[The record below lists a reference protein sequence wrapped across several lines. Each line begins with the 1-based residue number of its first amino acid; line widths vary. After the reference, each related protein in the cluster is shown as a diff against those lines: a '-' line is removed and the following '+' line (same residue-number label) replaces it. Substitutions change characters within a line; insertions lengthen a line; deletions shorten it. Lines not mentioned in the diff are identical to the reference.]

1 MEATE
6 PGPTPGQRLAAASVH
21 LYTATGSVLALL
33 MVHYSY
39 RGEVETVLWLFLAA
53 MVVDGT
59 DGMLARRFHVKRV
72 MPSFDGALLDNIVD
86 YMTYTLAP
94 MALLWSNGYLPS
106 GVLGGILACAP
117 LLASCYQ
124 FCRSDAKTDD
134 HFFLGFPSYWNILAF
149 YVIATGLGTTV
160 TAWMIVV
167 LVILV
172 FVPIKYVY
180 PSRTEPMWQ
189 LTFLLTGLWF
199 VAYAVDRGRLPR
211 PQRAGR
217 GRVGRLPRLLHRAE
231 PLPHLAVPAPRRQGR
246 CRRCV
251 RHPLGGYRTS
261 TPGRQTADDHRCT
274 DLEEDLMTTTPDEP
288 LNDDDITTG
297 AAGGGLE
304 PGGDA
309 DGTDG
314 GDADGTDGDSTD
326 STDGDSGDAD
336 GTDGGDADG
345 TDA

>member
-94 MALLWSNGYLPS
+94 MALLWSNGYLPA

-199 VAYAVDRGRLPR
+199 VAYAAIVAGLPD
-211 PQRAGR
+211 PNELVVAAS
-217 GRVGRLPRLLHRAE
+217 VGYLLYYTA
-231 PLPHLAVPAPRRQGR
+231 LSLYLTWQFPRR
-246 CRRCV
+246 
-251 RHPLGGYRTS
+251 
-261 TPGRQTADDHRCT
+261 
-274 DLEEDLMTTTPDEP
+274 
-288 LNDDDITTG
+288 
-297 AAGGGLE
+297 AAK
-304 PGGDA
+304 A
-309 DGTDG
+309 
-314 GDADGTDGDSTD
+314 A
-326 STDGDSGDAD
+326 A
-336 GTDGGDADG
+336 AVV
-345 TDA
+345 

>member
-106 GVLGGILACAP
+106 GVLGGILASAP

-149 YVIATGLGTTV
+149 YVIATGLGTTT

-199 VAYAVDRGRLPR
+199 VAYAVIVAGSAG
-211 PQRAGR
+211 PQRAGG
-217 GRVGRLPRLLHRAE
+217 GRLGRLPPLLHRAE
-231 PLPHLAVPAPRRQGR
+231 PLPHLAVPTAGREGRR
-246 CRRCV
+246 RRCV
-251 RHPLGGYRTS
+251 RPPRGGYLHRHH
-261 TPGRQTADDHRCT
+261 GRQTAGDHRCT
-274 DLEEDLMTTTPDEP
+274 DLEEEHMTTTPDEP

-297 AAGGGLE
+297 GGGGGLE

-314 GDADGTDGDSTD
+314 GDADGTDG
-326 STDGDSGDAD
+326 GDAD